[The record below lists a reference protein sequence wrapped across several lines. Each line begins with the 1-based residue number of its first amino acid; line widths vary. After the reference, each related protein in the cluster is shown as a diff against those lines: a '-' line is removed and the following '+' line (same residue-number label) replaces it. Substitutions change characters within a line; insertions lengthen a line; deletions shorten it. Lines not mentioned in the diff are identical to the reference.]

1 MTGPVN
7 VTRAAADIG
16 GTFTDVAVLTPDGRL
31 ATRKLPSTP
40 ENYADAVVAG
50 VRSLLEE
57 IGSPPGALQELLH
70 GCTVATNAILEGKG
84 APTALLTTRGFRDVL
99 ELRRVRVPNLYE
111 PLYERPPPLVPRQLR
126 FEIDERTG
134 PRGEALRPLDEA
146 GVRAAA
152 ERIRAAGVEAVA
164 VCYLHSYAGPAHERR
179 TGEILRGLLP
189 GAFVSLSVDVL
200 PRKLE
205 YERTS
210 TTVINAY
217 VGPPVE
223 RYVRSMVAQLARAG
237 VGGRLMVMQSSGG
250 VLDADAVMESPAR
263 IVECGPAAGVV
274 GARHFGARAGFDNL
288 ITLDMGGTTAKAS
301 LIEGGRVLFADEY
314 EVGGGMSS
322 RSALMGGGG
331 YALKLPVIDVSEVGA
346 GGGSLAWLDKAGSL
360 KVGPESAGAAPGPAC
375 YGAGNDEPTVTDANV
390 VLGYLNP
397 EALAGGSV
405 PIRAGRARRAIAS
418 RLAEPLGRGLVE
430 TAFGVHTVANANMMK
445 AVKAVTTYRGR
456 DPRDFALVAFGGSG
470 GVHAVDLAR
479 VLQVE
484 RVVLPV
490 AAGVFSAL
498 GLLFSNLE
506 MNETAPFLHL
516 AADAPLDEAERRYAA
531 LAERIAAV
539 VGGPREEVRFSR
551 QADVRFAGQAYEL
564 TVPFGGAPDGEADG
578 APDDG
583 RGPGPEP
590 GPGPRPGPGRR
601 TGAAPTPEPKP
612 GQRRGSG
619 SGSGPRPGTGAG
631 RRSDPGG
638 GTLDARAVA
647 DLCARFEAEHLARYG
662 HAFSGEFPVEIVNLR
677 LVGTR
682 RPAGIVEPAPFDP
695 ASRTGPDARRGVYF
709 GPASGL
715 VDTPVIGRGR
725 LGPEPRPGPFIIE
738 EYEGTCVV
746 PPDCTARLDRL
757 GNVIIDL
764 PAAASGRG

>member
-1 MTGPVN
+1 MTSRPT

-40 ENYADAVVAG
+40 DNYADAVIAG
-50 VRSLLEE
+50 VRGLLEE
-57 IGSPPGALQELLH
+57 IGSPLDALEELLH

-84 APTALLTTRGFRDVL
+84 APTALVTTRGFRDVL

-111 PLYERPPPLVPRQLR
+111 PLYERPPPLVPRQFR

-134 PRGEALRPLDEA
+134 PRGEVLRPLDET

-152 ERIRAAGVEAVA
+152 ARIHAAGMEAVA
-164 VCYLHSYAGPAHERR
+164 VCFLHSYANPAHEQR
-179 TGEILRGLLP
+179 TGELLREALP
-189 GAFVSLSVDVL
+189 GVFVSLSVDVL
-200 PRKLE
+200 PQKLE

-217 VGPPVE
+217 VGPAVKH
-223 RYVRSMVAQLARAG
+223 YVRSMASQIQRAG
-237 VGGRLMVMQSSGG
+237 IGGRLMVMQSSGG
-250 VLDADAVMESPAR
+250 ILDADAVAENPAR
-263 IVECGPAAGVV
+263 IVECGPAAGVI
-274 GARHFGARAGFDNL
+274 GARHFAARAGFDNV

-301 LIEGGRVLFADEY
+301 LIEGGRITFADEY

-331 YALKLPVIDVSEVGA
+331 YALKLPVIDISEVGA
-346 GGGSLAWLDKAGSL
+346 GGGSIAWLDKAGSL
-360 KVGPESAGAAPGPAC
+360 KVGPQSAGAVPGPAC
-375 YGAGNDEPTVTDANV
+375 YDTGNDEPTVTDANV

-397 EALAGGSV
+397 ESLAGGSV
-405 PIRAGRARRAIAS
+405 PIRSKRAHQAIATC
-418 RLAEPLGRGLVE
+418 LANPLRRDVVE

-456 DPRDFALVAFGGSG
+456 DPRDFTLIAFGGSG

-479 VLQVE
+479 VLQVR

-506 MNETAPFLHL
+506 MNETVPFLYL
-516 AADAPLDEAERRYAA
+516 AEDAPLDEAERQYGA
-531 LAERIAAV
+531 LAKRIAAV
-539 VGGPREEVRFSR
+539 VGGSHEEIRFAR
-551 QADVRFAGQAYEL
+551 LADVRFAGQAYEL
-564 TVPFGGAPDGEADG
+564 TVPFGEVSGAGVDE
-578 APDDG
+578 G
-583 RGPGPEP
+583 RDEHKGD
-590 GPGPRPGPGRR
+590 
-601 TGAAPTPEPKP
+601 
-612 GQRRGSG
+612 
-619 SGSGPRPGTGAG
+619 GSGPISRDAVNAK
-631 RRSDPGG
+631 
-638 GTLDARAVA
+638 LDTRAVA

-682 RPAGIVEPAPFDP
+682 RPAGLVEPASFDA
-695 ASRTGPDARRGVYF
+695 ASRQGPDTRRGLYF
-709 GPASGL
+709 GPATGL
-715 VDTPVIGRGR
+715 VDSPVIGRGR
-725 LGPEPRPGPFIIE
+725 LGAEPRTGPFVIE

-746 PPDCTARLDRL
+746 PPDCTARLDGL
-757 GNVIIDL
+757 GNVIIEL
-764 PAAASGRG
+764 PAVHGVSER

>member
-1 MTGPVN
+1 MNRPTT

-16 GTFTDVAVLTPDGRL
+16 GTFTDIAVLTPEGRL

-40 ENYADAVVAG
+40 DNYADAVIAG
-50 VRSLLEE
+50 VRELLETL
-57 IGSPPGALQELLH
+57 GSPLDRLEELLH
-70 GCTVATNAILEGKG
+70 GCTVATNAILEGRG
-84 APTALLTTRGFRDVL
+84 ARTALLTTWGFRDVL

-134 PRGEALRPLDEA
+134 PRGEVLRPLDEST
-146 GVRAAA
+146 VRAAA
-152 ERIRAAGVEAVA
+152 ERIRAAGIEAVA
-164 VCYLHSYAGPAHERR
+164 VCYLHSFANPAHERR
-179 TGEILRGLLP
+179 TGEILREMLSD
-189 GAFVSLSVDVL
+189 AFVSLSVDVL

-223 RYVRSMVAQLARAG
+223 RYVRSMVTELERAG
-237 VGGRLMVMQSSGG
+237 IGGRLMVMQSSGG
-250 VLDADAVMESPAR
+250 ILDADAVVANPAR
-263 IVECGPAAGVV
+263 IVECGPAAGVI
-274 GARHFGARAGFDNL
+274 GARHFAARAGFDNV

-301 LIEGGRVLFADEY
+301 LIEKGKVLFADEY

-331 YALKLPVIDVSEVGA
+331 YALKLPVIDISEVGA
-346 GGGSLAWLDKAGSL
+346 GGGSIAWLDKAGSL
-360 KVGPESAGAAPGPAC
+360 KVGPRSAGAVPGPAC

-397 EALAGGSV
+397 EGLAGGTV
-405 PIRAGRARRAIAS
+405 AIRSGRAREAIAR
-418 RLAEPLGRGLVE
+418 RLAGPLRRGVVE
-430 TAFGVHTVANANMMK
+430 TAFGVHTVANASMMK

-456 DPRDFALVAFGGSG
+456 DPRDFTLVAFGGSG

-479 VLQVE
+479 VLQVR

-516 AADAPLDEAERRYAA
+516 ATNAPLDEAERRYAE
-531 LAERIAAV
+531 LAARIAAV
-539 VGGPREEVRFSR
+539 VGGPREAIRFSR
-551 QADVRFAGQAYEL
+551 RADVRFAGQAYEL
-564 TVPFGGAPDGEADG
+564 TVPFGEAREE
-578 APDDG
+578 ATQ
-583 RGPGPEP
+583 RG
-590 GPGPRPGPGRR
+590 
-601 TGAAPTPEPKP
+601 
-612 GQRRGSG
+612 GSG
-619 SGSGPRPGTGAG
+619 DLAGG
-631 RRSDPGG
+631 RRSSEPGSG
-638 GTLDARAVA
+638 GPAGLDRRSV
-647 DLCARFEAEHLARYG
+647 DELCARFEAEHLARYG

-682 RPAGIVEPAPFDP
+682 RPNGIVDLAPFDP
-695 ASRTGPDARRGVYF
+695 LSPAEAAPDACRGVYF
-709 GPASGL
+709 GPSAGV
-715 VDTPVIGRGR
+715 VDTPIIGRGR
-725 LGPEPRPGPFIIE
+725 LGREPRAGPFVIE

-757 GNVIIDL
+757 GSVIIDL
-764 PAAASGRG
+764 PAASASIRAAPAGRSRG

>member
-1 MTGPVN
+1 MTGPEAT

-31 ATRKLPSTP
+31 ATRKLASTP
-40 ENYADAVVAG
+40 ENYADAVIAG
-50 VRSLLEE
+50 VRSLFEELE
-57 IGSPPGALQELLH
+57 SPPGALEELLH

-99 ELRRVRVPNLYE
+99 ELRRVRVPELYE

-134 PRGEALRPLDEA
+134 PRGEVLRALDEE

-152 ERIRAAGVEAVA
+152 ERIRAAGIEAVA
-164 VCYLHSYAGPAHERR
+164 VCYLHSYANPAHERR
-179 TGEILRGLLP
+179 TGEILREMLP

-200 PRKLE
+200 PQKLE

-223 RYVRSMVAQLARAG
+223 RYVRSMVSQVEQAG
-237 VGGRLMVMQSSGG
+237 LGGRLMVMQSSGG
-250 VLDADAVMESPAR
+250 ILDAGAVVANPAR
-263 IVECGPAAGVV
+263 IVECGPAAGVI
-274 GARHFGARAGFDNL
+274 GAQHFAARAGFDNL

-301 LIEGGRVLFADEY
+301 LIERGRVLFADEY

-331 YALKLPVIDVSEVGA
+331 YALKLPVIDISEVGA
-346 GGGSLAWLDKAGSL
+346 GGGSIAWLDKAGSL
-360 KVGPESAGAAPGPAC
+360 KVGPESAGAVPGPAC
-375 YGAGNDEPTVTDANV
+375 YDTGNDEPTVTDANV
-390 VLGYLNP
+390 VLGFLNP
-397 EALAGGSV
+397 DALAGGSV
-405 PIRAGRARRAIAS
+405 PIRSERAHDAIAS
-418 RLAEPLGRGLVE
+418 RLAGPLGRGIVE

-456 DPRDFALVAFGGSG
+456 DPRDFTLVAFGGSG

-506 MNETAPFLHL
+506 MNETIPFLHL
-516 AADAPLDEAERRYAA
+516 AADAPLDEAEREYAA
-531 LAERIAAV
+531 LAERIAAI
-539 VGGPREEVRFSR
+539 VGGPREDIRFSH

-564 TVPFGGAPDGEADG
+564 TVPFGGPGEDGANGHRSETRENTDAGTADDATDADG
-578 APDDG
+578 
-583 RGPGPEP
+583 
-590 GPGPRPGPGRR
+590 RR
-601 TGAAPTPEPKP
+601 
-612 GQRRGSG
+612 
-619 SGSGPRPGTGAG
+619 
-631 RRSDPGG
+631 
-638 GTLDARAVA
+638 LDARSV
-647 DLCARFEAEHLARYG
+647 DKLCERFEAEHLARYG

-682 RPAGIVEPAPFDP
+682 RPAGIVEPAPFD
-695 ASRTGPDARRGVYF
+695 AATRAGPETRRGVYF
-709 GPASGL
+709 GPAAGL

-725 LGPEPRPGPFIIE
+725 LGPGPRPGPFIIE

-764 PAAASGRG
+764 PAARAASPASEPAA

>member
-1 MTGPVN
+1 MTTPPI

-40 ENYADAVVAG
+40 DNYADAVIAG

-57 IGSPPGALQELLH
+57 LDSPLDALEELLH
-70 GCTVATNAILEGKG
+70 GCTVATNAILEGRG

-111 PLYERPPPLVPRQLR
+111 PLYERPPPLVPRQFR

-134 PRGEALRPLDEA
+134 PRGEALRDLDEA
-146 GVRAAA
+146 DVRAAA
-152 ERIRAAGVEAVA
+152 ERIRAAGIEAVA
-164 VCYLHSYAGPAHERR
+164 VCYLHSYANPAHERR
-179 TGEILRGLLP
+179 TGEILREMLP
-189 GAFVSLSVDVL
+189 GAFISLSVDVL

-217 VGPPVE
+217 VGPPV
-223 RYVRSMVAQLARAG
+223 RHYVQSMVSQVAG
-237 VGGRLMVMQSSGG
+237 AGIGGRLMVMQSSGG
-250 VLDADAVMESPAR
+250 ILDADAVADNPAR

-274 GARHFGARAGFDNL
+274 GAQHFAARAGFDNL

-301 LIEGGRVLFADEY
+301 LIERGRVTFADEY

-331 YALKLPVIDVSEVGA
+331 YALKLPVIDISEVGA
-346 GGGSLAWLDKAGSL
+346 GGGSIAWLDKAGSL
-360 KVGPESAGAAPGPAC
+360 KVGPLSAGAVPGPAC
-375 YGAGNDEPTVTDANV
+375 YDTGNDEPTVTDANV

-397 EALAGGSV
+397 ESLAGGSV
-405 PIRAGRARRAIAS
+405 PVRFERAHEAMAD
-418 RLAEPLGRGLVE
+418 RLASPLRRDVVE

-456 DPRDFALVAFGGSG
+456 DPRDFTLIAFGGSG

-479 VLQVE
+479 VLQVR

-506 MNETAPFLHL
+506 MNETVPFLHL
-516 AADAPLDEAERRYAA
+516 AEDAPLDEAERRYAA

-539 VGGPREEVRFSR
+539 VGGPREEIEFTRR
-551 QADVRFAGQAYEL
+551 ADVRFAGQAYEL
-564 TVPFGGAPDGEADG
+564 TVPFGEARNEPAGE
-578 APDDG
+578 G
-583 RGPGPEP
+583 RG
-590 GPGPRPGPGRR
+590 
-601 TGAAPTPEPKP
+601 GA
-612 GQRRGSG
+612 G
-619 SGSGPRPGTGAG
+619 GSGPEAGAVG
-631 RRSDPGG
+631 
-638 GTLDARAVA
+638 LDAQAVA
-647 DLCARFEAEHLARYG
+647 DLCKRFEAEHLARYG

-695 ASRTGPDARRGVYF
+695 ASRLGPDTQRKVYF
-709 GPASGL
+709 GPATGL

-725 LGPEPRPGPFIIE
+725 LAVESRSGPVIIE

-746 PPDCTARLDRL
+746 PPDCTARLDPL

-764 PAAASGRG
+764 PVA

>member
-1 MTGPVN
+1 MTSPPT

-16 GTFTDVAVLTPDGRL
+16 GTFTDVAVLTPDGHL

-40 ENYADAVVAG
+40 NNYADAVIAG

-57 IGSPPGALQELLH
+57 LESPLDALEELLH
-70 GCTVATNAILEGKG
+70 GCTVATNAILEGRG

-111 PLYERPPPLVPRQLR
+111 PLYERPPPLVPRQFR

-134 PRGEALRPLDEA
+134 PRGEALRVLDE
-146 GVRAAA
+146 GDVRAAA
-152 ERIRAAGVEAVA
+152 ERIRAAGIEAVA
-164 VCYLHSYAGPAHERR
+164 VCYLHSYANPAHEQR
-179 TGEILRGLLP
+179 TGEILREMLP

-200 PRKLE
+200 PQKLE

-217 VGPPVE
+217 VGPPVKH
-223 RYVRSMVAQLARAG
+223 YVQSMVSQVAG
-237 VGGRLMVMQSSGG
+237 AGIGGRLMVMQSSGG
-250 VLDADAVMESPAR
+250 ILDADAVAENPAR

-274 GARHFGARAGFDNL
+274 GAQHFAARAGFDNL

-301 LIEGGRVLFADEY
+301 LIERGRVTFADEY

-331 YALKLPVIDVSEVGA
+331 YALKLPVIDISEVGA
-346 GGGSLAWLDKAGSL
+346 GGGSIAWLDKAGSL
-360 KVGPESAGAAPGPAC
+360 KVGPLSAGAVPGPAC
-375 YGAGNDEPTVTDANV
+375 YDAGNDEPTVTDANV

-397 EALAGGSV
+397 ESLAGGSV
-405 PIRAGRARRAIAS
+405 PIRSERAREAIAT
-418 RLAEPLGRGLVE
+418 RLASPLRRDVVE
-430 TAFGVHTVANANMMK
+430 TAFGIHTVANANMMK

-456 DPRDFALVAFGGSG
+456 DPRDFTIIAFGGSG

-479 VLQVE
+479 VLQVR

-506 MNETAPFLHL
+506 MNETVPFLHL
-516 AADAPLDEAERRYAA
+516 AEDAPLDEAARRYAA

-539 VGGPREEVRFSR
+539 VGGPHEEIAFSR

-564 TVPFGGAPDGEADG
+564 TVPFGEARNER
-578 APDDG
+578 A
-583 RGPGPEP
+583 
-590 GPGPRPGPGRR
+590 
-601 TGAAPTPEPKP
+601 
-612 GQRRGSG
+612 SG
-619 SGSGPRPGTGAG
+619 SEGGAGGNGSGPGADVF
-631 RRSDPGG
+631 R
-638 GTLDARAVA
+638 LDARSVD
-647 DLCARFEAEHLARYG
+647 DLCKRFEAEHLARYG

-695 ASRTGPDARRGVYF
+695 ASRPGPDARRAVYF
-709 GPASGL
+709 GPATGL

-725 LGPEPRPGPFIIE
+725 LEVEPRSGPLIIE

-746 PPDCTARLDRL
+746 PPDCTARLDGL
-757 GNVIIDL
+757 GNVIIEL
-764 PAAASGRG
+764 PAA

>member
-1 MTGPVN
+1 MTRPPA

-16 GTFTDVAVLTPDGRL
+16 GTFTDVAVLTPEGRL

-40 ENYADAVVAG
+40 DNYADAVVAG
-50 VRSLLEE
+50 VHDLLEE
-57 IGSPPGALQELLH
+57 LDSPLDALEELLH

-99 ELRRVRVPNLYE
+99 ELRRVRVPKLYE
-111 PLYERPPPLVPRQLR
+111 PLYERPPPLVPRQFR
-126 FEIDERTG
+126 FEIDERVG
-134 PRGEALRPLDEA
+134 PRGEVLRPLDET

-152 ERIRAAGVEAVA
+152 DRIRAAGIEAVA
-164 VCYLHSYAGPAHERR
+164 VCYLHSYANPAHERR
-179 TGEILRGLLP
+179 SGEMLREMLP
-189 GAFVSLSVDVL
+189 GAFISLSVDVL
-200 PRKLE
+200 PQKLE

-217 VGPPVE
+217 VGPPVK
-223 RYVRSMVAQLARAG
+223 RYVRSMVSQLRRSG
-237 VGGRLMVMQSSGG
+237 IGSRLMVMQSSGG
-250 VLDADAVMESPAR
+250 ILDAGAVAENPAR

-274 GARHFGARAGFDNL
+274 GARHFAARAGFDNV

-301 LIEGGRVLFADEY
+301 LIEGGRITFADEY

-331 YALKLPVIDVSEVGA
+331 HALKLPAIDISEVGA
-346 GGGSLAWLDKAGSL
+346 GGGSIAWLDKAGSL
-360 KVGPESAGAAPGPAC
+360 KVGPQSAGAVPGPAC
-375 YGAGNDEPTVTDANV
+375 YDTGNDEPTVTDANV

-397 EALAGGSV
+397 EALAGGNVS
-405 PIRAGRARRAIAS
+405 ICSGRAHEAIAT
-418 RLAEPLGRGLVE
+418 RLADPLLRDVVE

-456 DPRDFALVAFGGSG
+456 DPRDFTLIAFGGSG

-479 VLQVE
+479 VLQVR

-506 MNETAPFLHL
+506 MNETVPFLHL
-516 AADAPLDEAERRYAA
+516 APEAPLDEADRRYAE
-531 LAERIAAV
+531 LARRISAV
-539 VGGPREEVRFSR
+539 IGGPREDICFSR

-564 TVPFGGAPDGEADG
+564 TVPFGEVRAGGDPGED
-578 APDDG
+578 
-583 RGPGPEP
+583 
-590 GPGPRPGPGRR
+590 
-601 TGAAPTPEPKP
+601 KSN
-612 GQRRGSG
+612 GSG
-619 SGSGPRPGTGAG
+619 STPEDAK
-631 RRSDPGG
+631 
-638 GTLDARAVA
+638 LDAQAVD

-682 RPAGIVEPAPFDP
+682 RPAGIVEPAPFDTE
-695 ASRTGPDARRGVYF
+695 SRQDPDAWRRVYF
-709 GPASGL
+709 GPAAGL
-715 VDTPVIGRGR
+715 VDTSVIGRGR
-725 LGPEPRPGPFIIE
+725 LSSEPRSGPLIIE
-738 EYEGTCVV
+738 EYEGTCIV
-746 PPDCTARLDRL
+746 PPDCTARLDEL
-757 GNVIIDL
+757 GNVVIEL
-764 PAAASGRG
+764 PAVPGAYHPTHMESQPS

>member
-1 MTGPVN
+1 MTSPLA

-40 ENYADAVVAG
+40 HNYADAVIAG
-50 VRSLLEE
+50 VRSLLDEL
-57 IGSPPGALQELLH
+57 GSPLDALEELLH

-111 PLYERPPPLVPRQLR
+111 PLYERPPPLVPRQHR
-126 FEIDERTG
+126 FEIDERSG
-134 PRGEALRPLDEA
+134 PRGEVLRPLDEA
-146 GVRAAA
+146 HVRAAA
-152 ERIRAAGVEAVA
+152 ERIRAADIEAVA
-164 VCYLHSYAGPAHERR
+164 VCYLHSYANPAHEQR
-179 TGEILRGLLP
+179 TGEILREMLP
-189 GAFVSLSVDVL
+189 GAFISLSVDVL
-200 PRKLE
+200 PQKLE

-217 VGPPVE
+217 VGPPVKH
-223 RYVRSMVAQLARAG
+223 YIRSMVSQVQGAG
-237 VGGRLMVMQSSGG
+237 IGGRLMVMQSSGG
-250 VLDADAVMESPAR
+250 ILDADAVAENPAR

-274 GARHFGARAGFDNL
+274 GAQHFAARAGFDNL

-301 LIEGGRVLFADEY
+301 LIEGGQITFAEEY

-331 YALKLPVIDVSEVGA
+331 YALKLPVIDISEVGA
-346 GGGSLAWLDKAGSL
+346 GGGSIAWLDKAGSL
-360 KVGPESAGAAPGPAC
+360 KVGPQSAGAVPGPAC
-375 YGAGNDEPTVTDANV
+375 YATGNDEPTVTDANV

-397 EALAGGSV
+397 ESLAGASV
-405 PIRAGRARRAIAS
+405 PIHYERAHDAIS
-418 RLAEPLGRGLVE
+418 TRLAIPLGRDVVE
-430 TAFGVHTVANANMMK
+430 TALGVHTVANANMMK

-456 DPRDFALVAFGGSG
+456 DPRDFTLVAFGGSG

-479 VLQVE
+479 VLQVR

-490 AAGVFSAL
+490 AAGVFSAF

-516 AADAPLDEAERRYAA
+516 ASDAPLEEAERRYAI
-531 LAERIAAV
+531 LAKRIAAV
-539 VGGPREEVRFSR
+539 VGGAREEIRYSR
-551 QADVRFAGQAYEL
+551 LADVRFAGQAYEL
-564 TVPFGGAPDGEADG
+564 TVPFGEARAEGSDAAGGE
-578 APDDG
+578 G
-583 RGPGPEP
+583 RGN
-590 GPGPRPGPGRR
+590 
-601 TGAAPTPEPKP
+601 
-612 GQRRGSG
+612 
-619 SGSGPRPGTGAG
+619 GSGPYVGNAR
-631 RRSDPGG
+631 
-638 GTLDARAVA
+638 LDAGAVA

-662 HAFSGEFPVEIVNLR
+662 HAFSGDFPVEIVNLR

-695 ASRTGPDARRGVYF
+695 ASHQGPDARRTVYF
-709 GPASGL
+709 GPSAGH
-715 VDTPVIGRGR
+715 VETPVIGRGR
-725 LGPEPRPGPFIIE
+725 LDAEPRLGPMIIE

-746 PPDCTARLDRL
+746 PPDCTACLDGL
-757 GNVIIDL
+757 GNVVIDL
-764 PAAASGRG
+764 PDAGAGRP

>member
-1 MTGPVN
+1 MTRPPP

-16 GTFTDVAVLTPDGRL
+16 GTFTDVAVLAPDGRL

-40 ENYADAVVAG
+40 DNYADAVIAG
-50 VRSLLEE
+50 VRELLEE
-57 IGSPPGALQELLH
+57 LDSPLGELEELLH
-70 GCTVATNAILEGKG
+70 GCTVATNAILEGTG

-99 ELRRVRVPNLYE
+99 ELRRVRVPNLYD
-111 PLYERPPPLVPRQLR
+111 PLYERPPPLVPRHR
-126 FEIDERTG
+126 RYEVDERIG
-134 PRGEALRPLDEA
+134 PRGNVLRPLDEA

-152 ERIRAAGVEAVA
+152 ERIRAAGIEAVA
-164 VCYLHSYAGPAHERR
+164 VCYLHSYANPAHEQR
-179 TGEILRGLLP
+179 TGEILRGMLP
-189 GAFVSLSVDVL
+189 GAFVSLSADVL
-200 PRKLE
+200 PQKLE

-217 VGPPVE
+217 VGPPV
-223 RYVRSMVAQLARAG
+223 RHYVQSMLSQVRDAG
-237 VGGRLMVMQSSGG
+237 IGGRLMVMQSSGG
-250 VLDADAVMESPAR
+250 ILDADAVAENPAR

-274 GARHFGARAGFDNL
+274 GARHFAARAGFDNA

-301 LIEGGRVLFADEY
+301 LIERRRVLFAEEY

-331 YALKLPVIDVSEVGA
+331 YALKLPVIDISEVGA
-346 GGGSLAWLDKAGSL
+346 GGGSIAWLDKAGSL
-360 KVGPESAGAAPGPAC
+360 KVGPRSAGAVPGPAC
-375 YGAGNDEPTVTDANV
+375 YGAGNDAPTVTDANV

-397 EALAGGSV
+397 ESLAGGSV
-405 PIRAGRARRAIAS
+405 PIRFERAREAIAT
-418 RLAEPLGRGLVE
+418 RLANPLRRDVVE

-456 DPRDFALVAFGGSG
+456 DPRDFTLVAFGGSG

-479 VLQVE
+479 VLQVR

-506 MNETAPFLHL
+506 MSETVPFLHL
-516 AADAPLDEAERRYAA
+516 AARAPLDEARRRYAA
-531 LAERIAAV
+531 LAERIATV
-539 VGGPREEVRFSR
+539 VGGPREEIRFSR

-564 TVPFGGAPDGEADG
+564 TVPFGELQDAD
-578 APDDG
+578 AVDDG
-583 RGPGPEP
+583 GRHAERGNGPA
-590 GPGPRPGPGRR
+590 
-601 TGAAPTPEPKP
+601 TGDA
-612 GQRRGSG
+612 R
-619 SGSGPRPGTGAG
+619 
-631 RRSDPGG
+631 
-638 GTLDARAVA
+638 LDACAIA
-647 DLCARFEAEHLARYG
+647 ELCERFEAEHLARYG

-682 RPAGIVEPAPFDP
+682 SPAGVVEPAPFDP
-695 ASRTGPDARRGVYF
+695 ASRRGPDARRRVYF
-709 GPASGL
+709 GPAAGL

-725 LGPEPRPGPFIIE
+725 LDSGPRSGPVIIE

-746 PPDCTARLDRL
+746 PPDCTARLDEL
-757 GNVIIDL
+757 GNVVIEL
-764 PAAASGRG
+764 PVVPGAGER

>member
-1 MTGPVN
+1 MTCPPT

-40 ENYADAVVAG
+40 ENYADAVIAG
-50 VRSLLEE
+50 VRGLLEE
-57 IGSPPGALQELLH
+57 LGSPLVALEELLH

-111 PLYERPPPLVPRQLR
+111 PLYERPPPLVPRQFR

-134 PRGEALRPLDEA
+134 PRGEVLRSIDEA

-152 ERIRAAGVEAVA
+152 EHIRAAGIEAVA
-164 VCYLHSYAGPAHERR
+164 VCYLHSYANPAHERR
-179 TGEILRGLLP
+179 TGEILREMLP

-217 VGPPVE
+217 VGPPV
-223 RYVRSMVAQLARAG
+223 RHYVQSMVSQVAG
-237 VGGRLMVMQSSGG
+237 AGIGGRLMVMQSSGG
-250 VLDADAVMESPAR
+250 ILDADAVADIPAR

-274 GARHFGARAGFDNL
+274 GAQHFAARAGFDNL

-301 LIEGGRVLFADEY
+301 LIEHGRVTFADEY

-331 YALKLPVIDVSEVGA
+331 YALKLPVIDISEVGA
-346 GGGSLAWLDKAGSL
+346 GGGSIAWLDKASSL
-360 KVGPESAGAAPGPAC
+360 KVGPQSAGAVPGPAC
-375 YGAGNDEPTVTDANV
+375 YDAGSDEPTVTDANV

-397 EALAGGSV
+397 ESLAGGSV
-405 PIRAGRARRAIAS
+405 PIRSGRAHEAIAT
-418 RLAEPLGRGLVE
+418 RLASPLQRDVVE

-456 DPRDFALVAFGGSG
+456 DPRDFTLIAFGGSG

-479 VLQVE
+479 VLQVR

-506 MNETAPFLHL
+506 MNETVPFLHL
-516 AADAPLDEAERRYAA
+516 ADDAPLDEAERRYGE

-539 VGGPREEVRFSR
+539 VGGPREEIAFSR

-564 TVPFGGAPDGEADG
+564 TVPFGETRNERAGTDHGGAGG
-578 APDDG
+578 N
-583 RGPGPEP
+583 
-590 GPGPRPGPGRR
+590 
-601 TGAAPTPEPKP
+601 
-612 GQRRGSG
+612 
-619 SGSGPRPGTGAG
+619 GTGAEAG
-631 RRSDPGG
+631 DSR
-638 GTLDARAVA
+638 LDAQSVVNLRK
-647 DLCARFEAEHLARYG
+647 RFEAEHLARYG

-677 LVGTR
+677 LVGSR

-695 ASRTGPDARRGVYF
+695 TVRLGPDARREVYF
-709 GPASGL
+709 GPATGL

-725 LGPEPRPGPFIIE
+725 LESEPRSGPLIIE

-746 PPDCTARLDRL
+746 PPDCTARLDGL
-757 GNVIIDL
+757 GNVIIEL
-764 PAAASGRG
+764 PAA

>member
-1 MTGPVN
+1 MTPPPI
-7 VTRAAADIG
+7 TRAAADIG
-16 GTFTDVAVLTPDGRL
+16 GTFTDVAVLTPGGRL

-40 ENYADAVVAG
+40 DNYADAVIAG
-50 VRSLLEE
+50 VRGLLEE
-57 IGSPPGALQELLH
+57 LDSPLDALEELLH

-99 ELRRVRVPNLYE
+99 ELRRVRVPKLYE

-134 PRGEALRPLDEA
+134 PRGEVLRPLDEE

-152 ERIRAAGVEAVA
+152 GRIRAAGIEAVA
-164 VCYLHSYAGPAHERR
+164 VCYLHSYANPAHERR
-179 TGEILRGLLP
+179 SGEMLREMLP
-189 GAFVSLSVDVL
+189 GAFISLSVDVL

-217 VGPPVE
+217 VGPPVK
-223 RYVRSMVAQLARAG
+223 RYVRSMVSQLRHAG
-237 VGGRLMVMQSSGG
+237 IGGSLMVMQSSGG
-250 VLDADAVMESPAR
+250 VLDAGAVAENPAR

-274 GARHFGARAGFDNL
+274 GARHFAARAGFDNV

-301 LIEGGRVLFADEY
+301 LIEDGRIIFADEY

-322 RSALMGGGG
+322 RSALLGGGG
-331 YALKLPVIDVSEVGA
+331 HALKLPAIDISEVGA
-346 GGGSLAWLDKAGSL
+346 GGGSIAWLDKAGSL
-360 KVGPESAGAAPGPAC
+360 KVGPRSAGAAPGPAC
-375 YGAGNDEPTVTDANV
+375 YDAGNDEPTVTDANV

-405 PIRAGRARRAIAS
+405 PIRSERAHEAIAT
-418 RLAEPLGRGLVE
+418 RLADPLRRDVVE
-430 TAFGVHTVANANMMK
+430 TAFGVHAVANANMMK

-456 DPRDFALVAFGGSG
+456 DPRDFTLVAFGGSG

-479 VLQVE
+479 VLQVR

-506 MNETAPFLHL
+506 MNETVPFLHP
-516 AADAPLDEAERRYAA
+516 AEDAPLDEAERRYAE
-531 LAERIAAV
+531 LAHRIAAV
-539 VGGPREEVRFSR
+539 VGGRREEIRFSR
-551 QADVRFAGQAYEL
+551 QADVRFTGQAYEL
-564 TVPFGGAPDGEADG
+564 TVPFGETRMEGADG
-578 APDDG
+578 GGGGDEGNG
-583 RGPGPEP
+583 RGPAP
-590 GPGPRPGPGRR
+590 G
-601 TGAAPTPEPKP
+601 
-612 GQRRGSG
+612 
-619 SGSGPRPGTGAG
+619 
-631 RRSDPGG
+631 
-638 GTLDARAVA
+638 DARLDPRAIG
-647 DLCARFEAEHLARYG
+647 DLRARFEAEHLARYG

-682 RPAGIVEPAPFDP
+682 RPAGLVEPAPFD
-695 ASRTGPDARRGVYF
+695 AGSHRGPDARREVYF
-709 GPASGL
+709 GPAAGR

-725 LGPEPRPGPFIIE
+725 LGSEPRSGPLIIE

-746 PPDCTARLDRL
+746 PPDCAARLDGH
-757 GNVIIDL
+757 GNVVIEL
-764 PAAASGRG
+764 PVAPGAAARTTSMDPEPS

>member
-1 MTGPVN
+1 MDKPSDIPNMTGPPAT

-16 GTFTDVAVLTPDGRL
+16 GTFTDVAMLTPDGRL

-40 ENYADAVVAG
+40 DNYADAVIAG
-50 VRSLLEE
+50 VRELLHEL
-57 IGSPPGALQELLH
+57 GSPPGALEELLH

-99 ELRRVRVPNLYE
+99 ELRRIRVPNLYE
-111 PLYERPPPLVPRQLR
+111 PLYERPAPLVPRQLR
-126 FEIDERTG
+126 FEIAERTG
-134 PRGEALRPLDEA
+134 PRGEVLRPLEED

-152 ERIRAAGVEAVA
+152 GRIRAAGIEAVA
-164 VCYLHSYAGPAHERR
+164 VCYLHSFANPAHERR
-179 TGEILRGLLP
+179 TGEILREMLP
-189 GAFVSLSVDVL
+189 GAFISLSVDVL
-200 PRKLE
+200 PQKLE

-223 RYVRSMVAQLARAG
+223 RYVRSMVAQVESAG
-237 VGGRLMVMQSSGG
+237 IGGRLMVMQSSGG
-250 VLDADAVMESPAR
+250 ILDADAVVENPAR
-263 IVECGPAAGVV
+263 IVECGPAAGVI
-274 GARHFGARAGFDNL
+274 GAQHFAARAGFDNL

-301 LIEGGRVLFADEY
+301 LIERGKVLFADEY

-331 YALKLPVIDVSEVGA
+331 FALKLPVIDISEVGA
-346 GGGSLAWLDKAGSL
+346 GGGSIAWLDKAGSL
-360 KVGPESAGAAPGPAC
+360 KVGPRSAGAVPGPAC
-375 YGAGNDEPTVTDANV
+375 YDTGNDAPTVTDANV

-405 PIRAGRARRAIAS
+405 PIRAERARDAITG

-456 DPRDFALVAFGGSG
+456 DPRDFTLVAFGGSG

-506 MNETAPFLHL
+506 MNETVPFLHL
-516 AADAPLDEAERRYAA
+516 ASDAPLDEAERRFAA
-531 LAERIAAV
+531 LADQIAAI
-539 VGGPREEVRFSR
+539 VGGPREDIRFSR

-564 TVPFGGAPDGEADG
+564 TIPFDEGRSDAAGEQSG
-578 APDDG
+578 NG
-583 RGPGPEP
+583 RGPDAG
-590 GPGPRPGPGRR
+590 
-601 TGAAPTPEPKP
+601 
-612 GQRRGSG
+612 GS
-619 SGSGPRPGTGAG
+619 R
-631 RRSDPGG
+631 
-638 GTLDARAVA
+638 LDAQSVEE
-647 DLCARFEAEHLARYG
+647 LCARFEAEHLARYG

-682 RPAGIVEPAPFDP
+682 RPKGIVEPAPFDA
-695 ASRTGPDARRGVYF
+695 ASRARAEVRRAVYF
-709 GPASGL
+709 GPGTGL
-715 VDTPVIGRGR
+715 VDTPVVDRGE
-725 LGPEPRPGPFIIE
+725 LGPEPRTGPFIIE

-757 GNVIIDL
+757 GNVIIEL
-764 PAAASGRG
+764 PVGA

>member
-1 MTGPVN
+1 MGDEPVDSPHVPGFGVQNVRSDPAPMTAGPAT

-16 GTFTDVAVLTPDGRL
+16 GTFTDVAVLAPDGRL

-40 ENYADAVVAG
+40 DNYADAVIAG
-50 VRSLLEE
+50 VRELLAEL
-57 IGSPPGALQELLH
+57 GSPPGALEELLH

-99 ELRRVRVPNLYE
+99 ELRRIRVPNLYE

-126 FEIDERTG
+126 LEIGERTG
-134 PRGEALRPLDEA
+134 PRGEVLRPLDEE

-152 ERIRAAGVEAVA
+152 GRIRDAGIESVA
-164 VCYLHSYAGPAHERR
+164 VCYLHSFANPDHERR
-179 TGEILRGLLP
+179 TGEILREMLP
-189 GAFVSLSVDVL
+189 GAFISLSVDVL
-200 PRKLE
+200 PQKLE

-223 RYVRSMVAQLARAG
+223 RYVRSMVAQVESAG
-237 VGGRLMVMQSSGG
+237 IGGRLMVMQSSGG
-250 VLDADAVMESPAR
+250 ILDADAVVANPAR
-263 IVECGPAAGVV
+263 IVECGPAAGVI
-274 GARHFGARAGFDNL
+274 GAQHFAARAGFDNL

-301 LIEGGRVLFADEY
+301 LIERGQVLFADEY

-331 YALKLPVIDVSEVGA
+331 YALKLPVIDISEVGA
-346 GGGSLAWLDKAGSL
+346 GGGSIAWLDKAGSL
-360 KVGPESAGAAPGPAC
+360 KVGPWSAGAVPGPAC
-375 YGAGNDEPTVTDANV
+375 YDTGNDRPTVTDANV

-397 EALAGGSV
+397 EALAGGTV
-405 PIRAGRARRAIAS
+405 PIRAERAHAAIA
-418 RLAEPLGRGLVE
+418 RTLADPLGRGVVE

-456 DPRDFALVAFGGSG
+456 DPRDFTLVAFGGSG

-479 VLQVE
+479 VLQVR

-506 MNETAPFLHL
+506 MNETVPFLHL
-516 AADAPLDEAERRYAA
+516 AADAPLDEAERGYAA

-539 VGGPREEVRFSR
+539 VGGPREDIRFSR

-564 TVPFGGAPDGEADG
+564 TVPFGTQENGCHGG
-578 APDDG
+578 
-583 RGPGPEP
+583 GPG
-590 GPGPRPGPGRR
+590 GNARG
-601 TGAAPTPEPKP
+601 GAT
-612 GQRRGSG
+612 
-619 SGSGPRPGTGAG
+619 
-631 RRSDPGG
+631 GG
-638 GTLDARAVA
+638 GSESGLDAAAVEA
-647 DLCARFEAEHLARYG
+647 LCARFEAEHLARYG

-695 ASRTGPDARRGVYF
+695 ASGTGTKRRRSVYF
-709 GPASGL
+709 GPGTGL
-715 VDTPVIGRGR
+715 VDTPVVDRGR
-725 LGPEPRPGPFIIE
+725 LDPAPRTGPFIIE

-757 GNVIIDL
+757 GNVIIEL
-764 PAAASGRG
+764 PAASREGAR

>member
-1 MTGPVN
+1 MTRPPT

-16 GTFTDVAVLTPDGRL
+16 GTFTDVAVLTPGGRL

-40 ENYADAVVAG
+40 SNYADAVIAG

-57 IGSPPGALQELLH
+57 LESPLDALEELLH

-134 PRGEALRPLDEA
+134 PRGEVLRALHDA
-146 GVRAAA
+146 DVRAAA
-152 ERIRAAGVEAVA
+152 ERIRAAGIEAVA
-164 VCYLHSYAGPAHERR
+164 VCYLHSYANPAHERR
-179 TGEILRGLLP
+179 TGAILREMLP
-189 GAFVSLSVDVL
+189 DAFVSLSVDVL
-200 PRKLE
+200 PQKLE

-217 VGPPVE
+217 VGPPVKH
-223 RYVRSMVAQLARAG
+223 YVQSMVSQVQEAG
-237 VGGRLMVMQSSGG
+237 IGGRLMVMQSSGG
-250 VLDADAVMESPAR
+250 ILDAGAVAENPAR

-274 GARHFGARAGFDNL
+274 GALHFAARAGFDNA

-301 LIEGGRVLFADEY
+301 LIEQGRVTFADEY

-331 YALKLPVIDVSEVGA
+331 YALKLPVIDISEVGA
-346 GGGSLAWLDKAGSL
+346 GGGSIAWLDKAGSL
-360 KVGPESAGAAPGPAC
+360 KVGPQSAGAVPGPAC

-397 EALAGGSV
+397 ESLAEGTV
-405 PIRAGRARRAIAS
+405 PIRFDRAREAIAT
-418 RLAEPLGRGLVE
+418 RLAGPLRRDVVE

-456 DPRDFALVAFGGSG
+456 DPRDFTLIAFGGSG

-479 VLQVE
+479 VLQVR

-506 MNETAPFLHL
+506 MNETVPFLHL
-516 AADAPLDEAERRYAA
+516 AEDAPLDEAERRYAA

-539 VGGPREEVRFSR
+539 VGGPREEIAFAR
-551 QADVRFAGQAYEL
+551 QADVRFTGQAYEL
-564 TVPFGGAPDGEADG
+564 TVPFGEARNEPAGEGPCGAGG
-578 APDDG
+578 TG
-583 RGPGPEP
+583 GGPEA
-590 GPGPRPGPGRR
+590 
-601 TGAAPTPEPKP
+601 GAF
-612 GQRRGSG
+612 G
-619 SGSGPRPGTGAG
+619 
-631 RRSDPGG
+631 
-638 GTLDARAVA
+638 LDARAVA
-647 DLCARFEAEHLARYG
+647 DLCTRFEAEHLARYG

-682 RPAGIVEPAPFDP
+682 RPAGVVEPAAFDP
-695 ASRTGPDARRGVYF
+695 ASRRGPDGGREVYF
-709 GPASGL
+709 GPATGL

-725 LGPEPRPGPFIIE
+725 LGLESRTGPMIIE

-746 PPDCTARLDRL
+746 PPDCTARLDGL
-757 GNVIIDL
+757 GNVIIEL
-764 PAAASGRG
+764 PGFSGTGGR

>member
-1 MTGPVN
+1 MSGPAT

-40 ENYADAVVAG
+40 ANYADAVIAG
-50 VRSLLEE
+50 VGSLLEE
-57 IGSPPGALQELLH
+57 LGSPPGALDELLH

-99 ELRRVRVPNLYE
+99 ELRRVRVPELYE

-126 FEIDERTG
+126 FEVGERTG
-134 PRGEALRPLDEA
+134 PRGEVLRALEERD
-146 GVRAAA
+146 VRAAA
-152 ERIRAAGVEAVA
+152 ERIRAAGIEAVA
-164 VCYLHSYAGPAHERR
+164 VCFLHSFANPAHERR
-179 TGEILRGLLP
+179 TGEILREMLP

-200 PRKLE
+200 PQKLE

-223 RYVRSMVAQLARAG
+223 RYVRSMVSQVEGAG
-237 VGGRLMVMQSSGG
+237 IGGRLMVMQSSGG
-250 VLDADAVMESPAR
+250 ILDAGAVVENPAR
-263 IVECGPAAGVV
+263 IVECGPAAGVI
-274 GARHFGARAGFDNL
+274 GAQHFAARAGFDNL

-301 LIEGGRVLFADEY
+301 LIERGRVLFADEY

-331 YALKLPVIDVSEVGA
+331 YALKLPVIDISEVGA
-346 GGGSLAWLDKAGSL
+346 GGGSIAWLDKAGSL
-360 KVGPESAGAAPGPAC
+360 KVGPESAGAVPGPAC
-375 YGAGNDEPTVTDANV
+375 YDTGNDEPTVTDANV

-397 EALAGGSV
+397 EALAGGTV
-405 PIRAGRARRAIAS
+405 PVRAERAQAAIAS
-418 RLAEPLGRGLVE
+418 RLAEPLGRGVVE

-456 DPRDFALVAFGGSG
+456 DPRDFTLVAFGGSG

-516 AADAPLDEAERRYAA
+516 AADAPLDEAEREYAA
-531 LAERIAAV
+531 LAERIAAI
-539 VGGPREEVRFSR
+539 VGGPREDIRFAR

-564 TVPFGGAPDGEADG
+564 TVPFGEAHSGEAG
-578 APDDG
+578 TGHGNG
-583 RGPGPEP
+583 R
-590 GPGPRPGPGRR
+590 
-601 TGAAPTPEPKP
+601 EPK
-612 GQRRGSG
+612 
-619 SGSGPRPGTGAG
+619 RPDRA
-631 RRSDPGG
+631 R
-638 GTLDARAVA
+638 LDARAVA
-647 DLCARFEAEHLARYG
+647 ELCERFEAEHLARYG

-682 RPAGIVEPAPFDP
+682 RPGGIVEPAPFDP
-695 ASRTGPDARRGVYF
+695 ASRAGPDTRRNVYF
-709 GPASGL
+709 GPAAGL
-715 VDTPVIGRGR
+715 VETPVIGRGR
-725 LGPEPRPGPFIIE
+725 LGGEREAGPFVIE

-757 GNVIIDL
+757 GNVIIEL
-764 PAAASGRG
+764 PVAAGSR

>member
-1 MTGPVN
+1 MTGPTI

-40 ENYADAVVAG
+40 ENYADAVIAG
-50 VRSLLEE
+50 VRSLLDAL
-57 IGSPPGALQELLH
+57 GSPPGALEELLH

-134 PRGEALRPLDEA
+134 PRGEVLRALEERD
-146 GVRAAA
+146 VRAAA
-152 ERIRAAGVEAVA
+152 ERIRAAGIEAVA
-164 VCYLHSYAGPAHERR
+164 VCFLHSFANPAHERR
-179 TGEILRGLLP
+179 TGEILREMLP

-200 PRKLE
+200 PQKLE

-223 RYVRSMVAQLARAG
+223 RYVRSMVSQVEGAG
-237 VGGRLMVMQSSGG
+237 IGGRLMVMQSSGG
-250 VLDADAVMESPAR
+250 ILDAGAVVANPAR
-263 IVECGPAAGVV
+263 IVECGPAAGVI
-274 GARHFGARAGFDNL
+274 GAQHFAARAGFENL

-331 YALKLPVIDVSEVGA
+331 YALKLPVVDISEVGA
-346 GGGSLAWLDKAGSL
+346 GGGSIAWLDKAGSL
-360 KVGPESAGAAPGPAC
+360 KVGPESAGAVPGPAC
-375 YGAGNDEPTVTDANV
+375 YDTGNDAPTVTDANV

-397 EALAGGSV
+397 ESLAGGSV
-405 PIRAGRARRAIAS
+405 PIRSGRAHDAITS
-418 RLAEPLGRGLVE
+418 RLAEPLGRGVVE
-430 TAFGVHTVANANMMK
+430 TAFGIHTVANANMMK

-456 DPRDFALVAFGGSG
+456 DPRDFTLVAFGGSG

-506 MNETAPFLHL
+506 MNETVPFLHL

-539 VGGPREEVRFSR
+539 VGGPREDIRFSR

-564 TVPFGGAPDGEADG
+564 TVPFGAAAEDG
-578 APDDG
+578 AAGG
-583 RGPGPEP
+583 RGSDD
-590 GPGPRPGPGRR
+590 
-601 TGAAPTPEPKP
+601 TGN
-612 GQRRGSG
+612 GGD
-619 SGSGPRPGTGAG
+619 GAG
-631 RRSDPGG
+631 H
-638 GTLDARAVA
+638 LDAGAVA
-647 DLCARFEAEHLARYG
+647 DLCERFEAEHLARYG

-677 LVGTR
+677 LVGRR
-682 RPAGIVEPAPFDP
+682 RPAGIVEPAPFD
-695 ASRTGPDARRGVYF
+695 AATRAGPDARRGVYF
-709 GPASGL
+709 GPAAGL

-725 LGPEPRPGPFIIE
+725 LGPDLRPGPFIIE

-757 GNVIIDL
+757 GNVIIEL
-764 PAAASGRG
+764 RATRAA

>member
-1 MTGPVN
+1 MTASKPFCRIAV
-7 VTRAAADIG
+7 DIG
-16 GTFTDVAVLTPDGRL
+16 GTFTDAAVLTPDGRF
-31 ATRKLPSTP
+31 ATRKLASTP
-40 ENYADAVVAG
+40 ENYADAVIAG

-57 IGSPPGALQELLH
+57 LESPPGALEELLH

-99 ELRRVRVPNLYE
+99 ELRRVRVPELYE

-126 FEIDERTG
+126 FEIDERSG
-134 PRGEALRPLDEA
+134 PRGEILRALDEA

-152 ERIRAAGVEAVA
+152 ERIRAAGIEAVA
-164 VCYLHSYAGPAHERR
+164 VCYLHSYANPAHERR
-179 TGEILRGLLP
+179 TGEILREALP

-200 PRKLE
+200 PQKLE

-223 RYVRSMVAQLARAG
+223 RYVRSMVSQIERAG
-237 VGGRLMVMQSSGG
+237 IGGRLMVMQSSGG
-250 VLDADAVMESPAR
+250 ILDADAVVANPAR
-263 IVECGPAAGVV
+263 IVECGPAAGVI
-274 GARHFGARAGFDNL
+274 GARHFAARAGFENL

-331 YALKLPVIDVSEVGA
+331 YALKLPVIDISEVGA
-346 GGGSLAWLDKAGSL
+346 GGGSIAWLDKAGSL
-360 KVGPESAGAAPGPAC
+360 KVGPESAGAVPGPAC
-375 YGAGNDEPTVTDANV
+375 YDTGNDEPTVTDANV

-397 EALAGGSV
+397 EALARGSV
-405 PIRAGRARRAIAS
+405 PIRADRARAAIAS
-418 RLAEPLGRGLVE
+418 RLAGPLRRGAVE

-456 DPRDFALVAFGGSG
+456 DPRDFTLVAFGGSG

-479 VLQVE
+479 VLQIE

-516 AADAPLDEAERRYAA
+516 AADAPLDEAEREYAA

-539 VGGPREEVRFSR
+539 VGGPRDDIRFSR

-564 TVPFGGAPDGEADG
+564 TVPFGGPGEGGANGRQSETRKNTSAGGATDADG
-578 APDDG
+578 
-583 RGPGPEP
+583 
-590 GPGPRPGPGRR
+590 RR
-601 TGAAPTPEPKP
+601 
-612 GQRRGSG
+612 
-619 SGSGPRPGTGAG
+619 
-631 RRSDPGG
+631 
-638 GTLDARAVA
+638 LDAGAV
-647 DLCARFEAEHLARYG
+647 DELCARFEAEHLARYG

-682 RPAGIVEPAPFDP
+682 RPAGIVEPAPFD
-695 ASRTGPDARRGVYF
+695 AAERAGPDARRGVYF
-709 GPASGL
+709 GPAAGI

-725 LGPEPRPGPFIIE
+725 LGPDPRPGPFIIE

-746 PPDCTARLDRL
+746 PPDCTAHLDRL
-757 GNVIIDL
+757 GNVIIEL
-764 PAAASGRG
+764 PADARGR

>member
-1 MTGPVN
+1 MISPPT

-40 ENYADAVVAG
+40 DNYADAVIAG
-50 VRSLLEE
+50 VRDLLGEL
-57 IGSPPGALQELLH
+57 GSPLVALEELLH

-111 PLYERPPPLVPRQLR
+111 PLYERPPPLVPRQHR

-134 PRGEALRPLDEA
+134 PCGEVLRSLDEA

-152 ERIRAAGVEAVA
+152 ERIGAAGIEAVA
-164 VCYLHSYAGPAHERR
+164 VCYLHSYANPAHERR
-179 TGEILRGLLP
+179 TGEILREILP
-189 GAFVSLSVDVL
+189 DAFVSLSVDVL

-217 VGPPVE
+217 VGPPVKK
-223 RYVRSMVAQLARAG
+223 YVRSLVSRTRRAG
-237 VGGRLMVMQSSGG
+237 IGGRLMVMQSSGG
-250 VLDADAVMESPAR
+250 ILDAGAVAENPAR

-274 GARHFGARAGFDNL
+274 GARHFAARAGFDNL

-301 LIEGGRVLFADEY
+301 LIEQGRVTFADEY

-331 YALKLPVIDVSEVGA
+331 YALKLPVIDISEVGA
-346 GGGSLAWLDKAGSL
+346 GGGSIAWLDKAGSL
-360 KVGPESAGAAPGPAC
+360 KVGPLSAGAVPGPAC
-375 YGAGNDEPTVTDANV
+375 YDTGNDEPTVTDANV

-397 EALAGGSV
+397 ESLAGGSV
-405 PIRAGRARRAIAS
+405 PIRSERAREAIAT
-418 RLAEPLGRGLVE
+418 RLAGPLGRDVVE

-456 DPRDFALVAFGGSG
+456 DPRDFTLIAFGGSG

-479 VLQVE
+479 VLRVR

-506 MNETAPFLHL
+506 MNETVPFLHL
-516 AADAPLDEAERRYAA
+516 AEDAPLDEAERRYAV

-539 VGGPREEVRFSR
+539 VGGPREEIAFARL
-551 QADVRFAGQAYEL
+551 ADVRFAGQAYEL
-564 TVPFGGAPDGEADG
+564 TVPFGEARNEPGGEDRDG
-578 APDDG
+578 AG
-583 RGPGPEP
+583 GNGGGPEA
-590 GPGPRPGPGRR
+590 
-601 TGAAPTPEPKP
+601 GA
-612 GQRRGSG
+612 SG
-619 SGSGPRPGTGAG
+619 
-631 RRSDPGG
+631 
-638 GTLDARAVA
+638 LDARAVA
-647 DLCARFEAEHLARYG
+647 DLRTRFEAEHLARYG

-682 RPAGIVEPAPFDP
+682 RPAGMVEPAAFDP
-695 ASRTGPDARRGVYF
+695 ASRRGPDKRREVYF
-709 GPASGL
+709 GPATGL
-715 VDTPVIGRGR
+715 ADTPVIGRGR
-725 LGPEPRPGPFIIE
+725 LGVEPRTGPLIIE

-746 PPDCTARLDRL
+746 PPDCAARLDAL

-764 PAAASGRG
+764 PVASGAWER

>member
-1 MTGPVN
+1 MTGPST

-40 ENYADAVVAG
+40 DNYADAVIVG
-50 VRSLLEE
+50 VRELLEE
-57 IGSPPGALQELLH
+57 LDSPLGALEELLH

-111 PLYERPPPLVPRQLR
+111 PLYERPPPLVPRHHR
-126 FEIDERTG
+126 FEVDERIG
-134 PRGEALRPLDEA
+134 PRGDVLRPLDEA
-146 GVRAAA
+146 GVRAAV
-152 ERIRAAGVEAVA
+152 ERIRGAGLESVA
-164 VCYLHSYAGPAHERR
+164 VCYLHSYANPAHEQR
-179 TGEILRGLLP
+179 TGEILREMLP

-217 VGPPVE
+217 VGPPV
-223 RYVRSMVAQLARAG
+223 RHYVQSMVSQVQGAG
-237 VGGRLMVMQSSGG
+237 IGGRLMVMQSSGG
-250 VLDADAVMESPAR
+250 ILDAEAVAENPAR

-274 GARHFGARAGFDNL
+274 GARHFAARAGFDNV

-301 LIEGGRVLFADEY
+301 LIEGGRITFADEY

-331 YALKLPVIDVSEVGA
+331 YALKLPVIDISEVGA
-346 GGGSLAWLDKAGSL
+346 GGGSIAWLDKAGSL
-360 KVGPESAGAAPGPAC
+360 KVGPQSAGAEPGPAC
-375 YGAGNDEPTVTDANV
+375 YDTGNDEPTVTDANV

-397 EALAGGSV
+397 ESLAGGSV
-405 PIRAGRARRAIAS
+405 PIRFERAHEAIAT
-418 RLAEPLGRGLVE
+418 RLARALRRDVVE
-430 TAFGVHTVANANMMK
+430 TAFGIHTVANANMMK

-456 DPRDFALVAFGGSG
+456 DPRDFTLVAFGGSG

-479 VLQVE
+479 VLQVR

-506 MNETAPFLHL
+506 MNETIPFLHL
-516 AADAPLDEAERRYAA
+516 AADAPLDEAERGYAA
-531 LAERIAAV
+531 LAQRIAAV
-539 VGGPREEVRFSR
+539 VGGAPEEIRFSR

-564 TVPFGGAPDGEADG
+564 TVPFVESSGEGADW
-578 APDDG
+578 G
-583 RGPGPEP
+583 RGRDKRNGT
-590 GPGPRPGPGRR
+590 GPR
-601 TGAAPTPEPKP
+601 
-612 GQRRGSG
+612 
-619 SGSGPRPGTGAG
+619 
-631 RRSDPGG
+631 SDNAR
-638 GTLDARAVA
+638 LDAGAVE

-682 RPAGIVEPAPFDP
+682 RPAGIVEPAPFEP
-695 ASRTGPDARRGVYF
+695 ASRPGPDERRRVYF
-709 GPASGL
+709 GPSAGR
-715 VDTPVIGRGR
+715 VETPVIGRGR
-725 LGPEPRPGPFIIE
+725 LGASPRPGPMVIE

-746 PPDCTARLDRL
+746 PPGCTACLDRL
-757 GNVIIDL
+757 GNVIIEL
-764 PAAASGRG
+764 PAA

>member
-1 MTGPVN
+1 MTSPPPI
-7 VTRAAADIG
+7 TRAAADIG

-40 ENYADAVVAG
+40 DNYADAVIAG
-50 VRSLLEE
+50 VRGLLEE
-57 IGSPPGALQELLH
+57 FDSPLDALEELLH

-99 ELRRVRVPNLYE
+99 ELRRVRVPKLYE

-134 PRGEALRPLDEA
+134 PRGEVLRPLDEA

-152 ERIRAAGVEAVA
+152 DRIRTAGIEAVA
-164 VCYLHSYAGPAHERR
+164 VCYLHSYANPAHERR
-179 TGEILRGLLP
+179 SGEMLREMLP
-189 GAFVSLSVDVL
+189 GAFISLSVDVL

-217 VGPPVE
+217 VGPPVK
-223 RYVRSMVAQLARAG
+223 RYVRSMVSQLQHAG
-237 VGGRLMVMQSSGG
+237 IGGCLMVMQSSGG
-250 VLDADAVMESPAR
+250 ILDAGAVAENPAR

-274 GARHFGARAGFDNL
+274 GARHFAARAGFDNV

-301 LIEGGRVLFADEY
+301 LIEDGRIIFADEY

-322 RSALMGGGG
+322 RSALLGGGG
-331 YALKLPVIDVSEVGA
+331 HALKLPAIDISEVGA
-346 GGGSLAWLDKAGSL
+346 GGGSIAWLDKAGSL
-360 KVGPESAGAAPGPAC
+360 KVGPRSAGAVPGPAC
-375 YGAGNDEPTVTDANV
+375 YDAGNDEPTVTDANM

-405 PIRAGRARRAIAS
+405 PIRSERAHEAIAT
-418 RLAEPLGRGLVE
+418 RLADPLRRDVVE
-430 TAFGVHTVANANMMK
+430 TAFGVHAVANANMMK

-456 DPRDFALVAFGGSG
+456 DPRDFTLVAFGGSG

-479 VLQVE
+479 VLQVR

-506 MNETAPFLHL
+506 MNEAVPFLHL
-516 AADAPLDEAERRYAA
+516 AEDAPLDEAERRYAE
-531 LAERIAAV
+531 LAHRIAAV
-539 VGGPREEVRFSR
+539 VGGRREEIRFSR
-551 QADVRFAGQAYEL
+551 QADVRFTGQAYEL
-564 TVPFGGAPDGEADG
+564 TVPFGETRMEGTDGDEG
-578 APDDG
+578 NG
-583 RGPGPEP
+583 RGPAP
-590 GPGPRPGPGRR
+590 G
-601 TGAAPTPEPKP
+601 
-612 GQRRGSG
+612 
-619 SGSGPRPGTGAG
+619 
-631 RRSDPGG
+631 
-638 GTLDARAVA
+638 DARLDPRAVGA
-647 DLCARFEAEHLARYG
+647 LRARFEAEHLARYG

-682 RPAGIVEPAPFDP
+682 RPAGLVEPAPFD
-695 ASRTGPDARRGVYF
+695 ARSRRGPDARRGVYF
-709 GPASGL
+709 GPAAGL
-715 VDTPVIGRGR
+715 VDTSVIGRGR
-725 LGPEPRPGPFIIE
+725 LGSEPRSGPLIIE

-746 PPDCTARLDRL
+746 PPDCAARLDGH
-757 GNVIIDL
+757 GNVVIEL
-764 PAAASGRG
+764 PVAPGAAAHTTCMDPEPS

>member
-1 MTGPVN
+1 MMNPPI

-40 ENYADAVVAG
+40 NNYADAVITG
-50 VRSLLEE
+50 VRDLLAEL
-57 IGSPPGALQELLH
+57 GSPLDALEELLH

-84 APTALLTTRGFRDVL
+84 APTALLTTQGFRDIL

-111 PLYERPPPLVPRQLR
+111 PLYERPPPLVPRQHR

-134 PRGEALRPLDEA
+134 PRGEVLRSLDEA

-152 ERIRAAGVEAVA
+152 GLIRAAGIESVA
-164 VCYLHSYAGPAHERR
+164 VCYLHSYANPAHERR
-179 TGEILRGLLP
+179 TGEILREMLP

-200 PRKLE
+200 PQKLE

-217 VGPPVE
+217 VGPPVKH
-223 RYVRSMVAQLARAG
+223 YVQSMVSQVRRAG
-237 VGGRLMVMQSSGG
+237 IGGRLMVMQSSGG
-250 VLDADAVMESPAR
+250 ILDAGAVAENPAR

-274 GARHFGARAGFDNL
+274 GAQHFAARAGYDNA

-301 LIEGGRVLFADEY
+301 LIEGGHVLFAEEY

-331 YALKLPVIDVSEVGA
+331 YALKLPVIDISEVGA
-346 GGGSLAWLDKAGSL
+346 GGGSIAWLDKAGSL
-360 KVGPESAGAAPGPAC
+360 KVGPQSAGAVPGPAC
-375 YGAGNDEPTVTDANV
+375 YDTGNDEPTVTDANV

-397 EALAGGSV
+397 DSLAEGSV
-405 PIRAGRARRAIAS
+405 PIRSERAREAIAS
-418 RLAEPLGRGLVE
+418 RLADPLRRDVVE

-456 DPRDFALVAFGGSG
+456 DPRDFTLVAFGGSG

-479 VLQVE
+479 VLQV
-484 RVVLPV
+484 RQVVLPV
-490 AAGVFSAL
+490 AAGVFSAI

-506 MNETAPFLHL
+506 MNETAPFLHM
-516 AADAPLDEAERRYAA
+516 AANAPLDEAQRRYAA
-531 LAERIAAV
+531 LADRIAAV
-539 VGGPREEVRFSR
+539 VGGPREEIAFAR

-564 TVPFGGAPDGEADG
+564 TVPFGGSG
-578 APDDG
+578 ANG
-583 RGPGPEP
+583 GN
-590 GPGPRPGPGRR
+590 
-601 TGAAPTPEPKP
+601 
-612 GQRRGSG
+612 GSG
-619 SGSGPRPGTGAG
+619 SGSGAG
-631 RRSDPGG
+631 RDDGG
-638 GTLDARAVA
+638 LDARAVSA
-647 DLCARFEAEHLARYG
+647 LCERFEAEHLARYG

-695 ASRTGPDARRGVYF
+695 ATRRGPDARRTVYF
-709 GPASGL
+709 GPSAGH
-715 VDTPVIGRGR
+715 VETPVIGRGR
-725 LGPEPRPGPFIIE
+725 LGAEPRSGPLIIE

-746 PPDCTARLDRL
+746 PPDCTAHLDGL
-757 GNVIIDL
+757 GNVIIEL
-764 PAAASGRG
+764 QGAGTTSPRTG

>member
-1 MTGPVN
+1 MTATPFI

-40 ENYADAVVAG
+40 ENYADAVIAG

-57 IGSPPGALQELLH
+57 LESPPGALEELLH

-99 ELRRVRVPNLYE
+99 ELRRVRVPELYE

-134 PRGEALRPLDEA
+134 PRGEVLRALDGE

-152 ERIRAAGVEAVA
+152 ERIRAAGIEAVA
-164 VCYLHSYAGPAHERR
+164 VCYLHSYANPAHERR
-179 TGEILRGLLP
+179 TGEILRETLP

-200 PRKLE
+200 PQKLE

-223 RYVRSMVAQLARAG
+223 RYVRSMVSQVERAG
-237 VGGRLMVMQSSGG
+237 IGGRLMVMQSSGG
-250 VLDADAVMESPAR
+250 ILDAGAVVENPAR
-263 IVECGPAAGVV
+263 IVECGPAAGVI
-274 GARHFGARAGFDNL
+274 GAQHFAARAGFENL

-301 LIEGGRVLFADEY
+301 LIERGRVLFADEY

-331 YALKLPVIDVSEVGA
+331 YALKLPVIDISEVGA
-346 GGGSLAWLDKAGSL
+346 GGGSIAWLDKAGSL
-360 KVGPESAGAAPGPAC
+360 KVGPESAGAVPGPAC
-375 YGAGNDEPTVTDANV
+375 YDTGNDEPTVTDANV

-405 PIRAGRARRAIAS
+405 PVRSGRARDAIAS
-418 RLAEPLGRGLVE
+418 RLAAPLGRGVVE

-456 DPRDFALVAFGGSG
+456 DPRDFTLVAFGGSG

-506 MNETAPFLHL
+506 MNETVPFLHL
-516 AADAPLDEAERRYAA
+516 AADAPLNEAERRYAA
-531 LAERIAAV
+531 LAEHIAAI
-539 VGGPREEVRFSR
+539 VGGPREDIRFSP

-564 TVPFGGAPDGEADG
+564 TVPFGEEWNGDAGADRG
-578 APDDG
+578 DG
-583 RGPGPEP
+583 REP
-590 GPGPRPGPGRR
+590 
-601 TGAAPTPEPKP
+601 AEPV
-612 GQRRGSG
+612 R
-619 SGSGPRPGTGAG
+619 AG
-631 RRSDPGG
+631 
-638 GTLDARAVA
+638 LDARAVA
-647 DLCARFEAEHLARYG
+647 ALCERFEAEHLARYG

-682 RPAGIVEPAPFDP
+682 RPAGLVEPAPFD
-695 ASRTGPDARRGVYF
+695 AATRAGPDTRREVYF
-709 GPASGL
+709 GPAAGL

-725 LGPEPRPGPFIIE
+725 LGPEPRSGPFVIE

-757 GNVIIDL
+757 GNVIIEL
-764 PAAASGRG
+764 PAAARARDGLK

>member
-1 MTGPVN
+1 MTRPPI

-16 GTFTDVAVLTPDGRL
+16 GTFTDVAILTPGGRL

-40 ENYADAVVAG
+40 YNYADAVIAG

-57 IGSPPGALQELLH
+57 LESPLDALEELLH

-84 APTALLTTRGFRDVL
+84 ATTALLTTRGFRDVL

-111 PLYERPPPLVPRQLR
+111 PLYERPPPLVPRHLR
-126 FEIDERTG
+126 FEVGERTG
-134 PRGEALRPLDEA
+134 PRGEVLHPLDEA
-146 GVRAAA
+146 EVRIAA
-152 ERIRAAGVEAVA
+152 ERIRAVGIEAVA
-164 VCYLHSYAGPAHERR
+164 VCYLHSYANPAHERR
-179 TGEILRGLLP
+179 TGEILREMLP
-189 GAFVSLSVDVL
+189 AAFVSLSVDVL
-200 PRKLE
+200 PQKLE

-217 VGPPVE
+217 VGPPVKH
-223 RYVRSMVAQLARAG
+223 YVQSMISQVQGAG
-237 VGGRLMVMQSSGG
+237 IGGRLMVMQSSGG
-250 VLDADAVMESPAR
+250 ILDADAVAENPAR

-274 GARHFGARAGFDNL
+274 GAQHFAARAGFDNV

-301 LIEGGRVLFADEY
+301 LIEQGRVTFADEY

-331 YALKLPVIDVSEVGA
+331 YALKLPVIDISEVGA
-346 GGGSLAWLDKAGSL
+346 GGGSIAWLDKAGSL
-360 KVGPESAGAAPGPAC
+360 KVGPQSAGAVPGPAC
-375 YGAGNDEPTVTDANV
+375 YDAGNEEPTVTDANV
-390 VLGYLNP
+390 ILGYLNP
-397 EALAGGSV
+397 ESLAGGSV
-405 PIRAGRARRAIAS
+405 PIRFERAHESIAA
-418 RLAEPLGRGLVE
+418 RLAAPLRRGVVE

-456 DPRDFALVAFGGSG
+456 DPRDFNLVAFGGSG

-479 VLQVE
+479 VLQVR

-506 MNETAPFLHL
+506 MNETVPFLHP
-516 AADAPLDEAERRYAA
+516 AEDAPLDEAERLYSA
-531 LAERIAAV
+531 LAERIAVV
-539 VGGPREEVRFSR
+539 VGGPREEIEFAR

-564 TVPFGGAPDGEADG
+564 TVPFGEA
-578 APDDG
+578 
-583 RGPGPEP
+583 
-590 GPGPRPGPGRR
+590 R
-601 TGAAPTPEPKP
+601 TE
-612 GQRRGSG
+612 
-619 SGSGPRPGTGAG
+619 GAG
-631 RRSDPGG
+631 LTRCGAGG
-638 GTLDARAVA
+638 GAGASGACVSRLDARAIA

-677 LVGTR
+677 LVGSR

-695 ASRTGPDARRGVYF
+695 ASRPGPDARRGVYF
-709 GPASGL
+709 GPATGL

-725 LGPEPRPGPFIIE
+725 LGAEPRPGPMIIE

-746 PPDCTARLDRL
+746 PPDCAARLDGL
-757 GNVIIDL
+757 GNVVIEL
-764 PAAASGRG
+764 PAA

>member
-1 MTGPVN
+1 MTSPPT

-40 ENYADAVVAG
+40 SNYADAVITG
-50 VRSLLEE
+50 VHSLLEE
-57 IGSPPGALQELLH
+57 LESPLDALEELLH

-111 PLYERPPPLVPRQLR
+111 PLYERPPPLVPRQFR
-126 FEIDERTG
+126 FEIGERIG
-134 PRGEALRPLDEA
+134 PRGEVLRALDEA
-146 GVRAAA
+146 DVRAAA
-152 ERIRAAGVEAVA
+152 ERIRAAGIEAVA
-164 VCYLHSYAGPAHERR
+164 VCYLHSYANSEHERR
-179 TGEILRGLLP
+179 TGEVLREMLP
-189 GAFVSLSVDVL
+189 GAFISLSVDVL
-200 PRKLE
+200 PQKLE

-210 TTVINAY
+210 TTAINAY
-217 VGPPVE
+217 VGPPVKH
-223 RYVRSMVAQLARAG
+223 YVRSMVSQIRGAG
-237 VGGRLMVMQSSGG
+237 IGGRLMVMQSSGG
-250 VLDADAVMESPAR
+250 ILDADAVAENPAR

-274 GARHFGARAGFDNL
+274 GARHFAARAGFDNA

-301 LIEGGRVLFADEY
+301 LIEGGRITFADEY

-331 YALKLPVIDVSEVGA
+331 YALKLPVIDISEVGA
-346 GGGSLAWLDKAGSL
+346 GGGSIAWLDKAGSL
-360 KVGPESAGAAPGPAC
+360 KVGPQSAGAVPGPAC
-375 YGAGNDEPTVTDANV
+375 YDTGNDEPTVTDANV

-397 EALAGGSV
+397 ESLAGGSV
-405 PIRAGRARRAIAS
+405 PVRSDRAHEAIAT
-418 RLAEPLGRGLVE
+418 RLAGPLGRDVVE

-456 DPRDFALVAFGGSG
+456 DPRDFTLIAFGGSG

-479 VLQVE
+479 VLQVR

-506 MNETAPFLHL
+506 MNETVPFLHL
-516 AADAPLDEAERRYAA
+516 AEGAPLDEAERLYAE
-531 LAERIAAV
+531 LAERTAVV
-539 VGGPREEVRFSR
+539 VGGPRDEIEFAR

-564 TVPFGGAPDGEADG
+564 TVPFGDTRNEGA
-578 APDDG
+578 
-583 RGPGPEP
+583 
-590 GPGPRPGPGRR
+590 
-601 TGAAPTPEPKP
+601 
-612 GQRRGSG
+612 
-619 SGSGPRPGTGAG
+619 GAG
-631 RRSDPGG
+631 RSGDGG
-638 GTLDARAVA
+638 NGGASEAGDSRLDAPAVA
-647 DLCARFEAEHLARYG
+647 DLCNRFEAEHLARYG

-677 LVGTR
+677 LVGSR

-695 ASRTGPDARRGVYF
+695 ASRLGPDERRDVYF
-709 GPASGL
+709 GPATGR
-715 VDTPVIGRGR
+715 VDTPVVGRGR
-725 LGPEPRPGPFIIE
+725 LGASPRSGPLIIE

-746 PPDCTARLDRL
+746 PPDCTARLDGH
-757 GNVIIDL
+757 GNVIIEL
-764 PAAASGRG
+764 PQAPGAGGR